1 MSKDPEGW
9 AFDFGCILHDN
20 FNSDAVA
27 RIVVPFSAHGF
38 RFAGTARPK
47 TGFGMELL
55 ERLLFGSDSLWGG
68 GVAHSVMI
76 LALVIALGIMLG
88 KVKVAG
94 VSLGVTGILFVGIA
108 FSYFGMNID
117 EHLMHFL
124 KEFGLILFVYSI
136 GLQVGPGFFSSFRK
150 GGITLNKLAVLVVAL
165 GVVTTVALYYVTG
178 LPMTTMVGV
187 MSGAVTNT
195 PGLGAAQQAFSDL
208 HAGADAPDI
217 ATGYALA
224 YPLGVIGAILTL
236 LALRY
241 LLRID
246 VRQEEEAAG
255 LGTDVLKDLTTRR
268 ISVEICNPAVEG
280 KSISGIR
287 RLALRDFVVSRICR
301 PGEAPELADAATTLR
316 CGDRILLVAAPK
328 DAEALVALL
337 GREVDAG
344 PMMPDRKM
352 ISRRILI
359 TKPEL
364 NGKTLA
370 ELRIRSTS
378 GVTITRIN
386 RSGIDLVAAG
396 NLQLQLGDRVTV
408 VGPELSVAH
417 AERLFG
423 NSLKRLNHPNL
434 IPIFIGIA
442 LGVVLGSIS
451 FWIPG
456 VPQPVKLGLAGGP
469 LIVADRPLRSVLPAH
484 HLYDDVGQP
493 DAARSGHFAFPCGR
507 GAGCRRGF
515 RAYARRGRI
524 CLDRLRSC
532 NHDRSAAA
540 GGAFRTFLLQTQLLY
555 ADRRAFGR
563 VDQSAGTGLFD
574 RADHVRRT
582 FGGICYGLS
591 AVDVPAGAG
600 GPAFDF
606 DFRITQKGAAKQ
618 RPVTAITSHCIE
630 ISSRLRLF
638 LIE

>member
-456 VPQPVKLGLAGGP
+456 IPQPVKLGLIVAILIGRYGPHYRLITYTTMSANLMLREVGISLFLAGVGLGAGEDFVPTLVAGGYVWIAYGAVITIVP
-469 LIVADRPLRSVLPAH
+469 LLLAGLFGRFYYKLNYYTLIGVLSGASTNPPALAYSTEQTTSDAPSVGYATVYPLSMFLRVL
-484 HLYDDVGQP
+484 
-493 DAARSGHFAFPCGR
+493 AA
-507 GAGCRRGF
+507 
-515 RAYARRGRI
+515 
-524 CLDRLRSC
+524 
-532 NHDRSAAA
+532 
-540 GGAFRTFLLQTQLLY
+540 QLLILI
-555 ADRRAFGR
+555 FG
-563 VDQSAGTGLFD
+563 
-574 RADHVRRT
+574 
-582 FGGICYGLS
+582 
-591 AVDVPAGAG
+591 
-600 GPAFDF
+600 
-606 DFRITQKGAAKQ
+606 
-618 RPVTAITSHCIE
+618 
-630 ISSRLRLF
+630 
-638 LIE
+638 